1 MLRALHSNSGD
12 TMEKNVGIT
21 DRYVR
26 IVIGIVL
33 GAVGIA
39 VFAGPLASLGTIVGA
54 LALIVGVV
62 MLGTGLTQR
71 CLLYQPFGFN
81 TLGRN

>member
-1 MLRALHSNSGD
+1 
-12 TMEKNVGIT
+12 MEQNVGST

-26 IVIGIVL
+26 IIVGIVL
-33 GAVGIA
+33 GVVGIA

-62 MLGTGLTQR
+62 FLGTGLTQR
-71 CLLYQPFGFN
+71 CLLYQPFGIN
-81 TLGRN
+81 TLRRN

>member
-1 MLRALHSNSGD
+1 
-12 TMEKNVGIT
+12 MEKNVGLT

-26 IVIGIVL
+26 IAIGLVL

-39 VFAGPLASLGTIVGA
+39 VFAGPLASLGTVVGA
-54 LALIVGVV
+54 IALLVGIV

-71 CLLYQPFGFN
+71 CLLYQPFGIN
-81 TLGRN
+81 TGKRS

>member
-1 MLRALHSNSGD
+1 
-12 TMEKNVGIT
+12 MEKNVGAT

-39 VFAGPLASLGTIVGA
+39 VFAGPLASLGTVLGA
-54 LALIVGVV
+54 LSLLLGVV
-62 MLGTGLTQR
+62 LLGTGFTQR
-71 CLLYQPFGFN
+71 CLLYQPFGIN
-81 TLGRN
+81 TGRRG

>member
-1 MLRALHSNSGD
+1 
-12 TMEKNVGIT
+12 MEKNVGIT

-54 LALIVGVV
+54 LALLVGVV